1 VAEGRAGRDAAPAGP
16 GDSLRGA
23 GGEEPGPVRRLLLA
37 LVLLGI
43 VGLAAE
49 LILLE
54 HTESVWQ
61 WVPLAALGLG
71 FACAAA
77 VALRPA
83 PGTLRPFQAVMAL
96 FVAAGVLGLYLHY
109 RGNVEFELE
118 GDPSLRGLD
127 LFWKAMTGATPALA
141 PGALAQLGLLGL
153 VFTYRHPA
161 LSRRPPPPDGGAG
174 KGAASA

>member
-1 VAEGRAGRDAAPAGP
+1 M
-16 GDSLRGA
+16 
-23 GGEEPGPVRRLLLA
+23 LA

-43 VGLAAE
+43 VGLVAE
-49 LILLE
+49 LLLLE
-54 HTESVWQ
+54 HTESAWQ
-61 WVPLAALGLG
+61 WVPLAALGVG

-118 GDPSLRGLD
+118 GDPSLGGLD

-161 LSRRPPPPDGGAG
+161 LRRRPPPEVGAG